1 MVILQKW
8 LTVKGGQDTDIS
20 TYEGVPRPHKEE
32 ISIFYNMY
40 TSHSA
45 NTNIKALMHDSVM

>member
-32 ISIFYNMY
+32 ITIFYNMC

-45 NTNIKALMHDSVM
+45 YTNGKVLMHDRVM